1 MAESNHMTEY
11 QVRVPEAW
19 LDYNQHMNV
28 AYYTMAFDQA
38 GEAFV
43 DAIGMGETYTQQTKN
58 SWVVLEAHIT
68 YQQEAHLG
76 DELHI
81 VNRVL
86 NHDLKRIHLS
96 QEMHRGEELLATQ
109 EQMILHVNLEARRAA
124 PFEAEILA
132 EIERLYAAQS
142 TMPKPEWSGRSIGLK
157 KKKPG
162 T

>member
-1 MAESNHMTEY
+1 MVENEHLIDFR
-11 QVRVPEAW
+11 VRVPEEW

-28 AYYTMAFDQA
+28 AFYTMAFDQA

-43 DAIGMGETYTQQTKN
+43 DAIGMGEAYTEQTKN

-86 NHDLKRIHLS
+86 DHDPKRIHLS
-96 QEMHRGEELLATQ
+96 QEMRRGEELLATQ
-109 EQMILHVNLEARRAA
+109 EQMILHVNLETRRAA
-124 PFEAEILA
+124 PFEAQVLT
-132 EIERLYAAQS
+132 EIERLHAAQS
-142 TMPKPEWSGRSIGLK
+142 SDPKSEWTGRSISLK
-157 KKKPG
+157 RKKPG
-162 T
+162 S